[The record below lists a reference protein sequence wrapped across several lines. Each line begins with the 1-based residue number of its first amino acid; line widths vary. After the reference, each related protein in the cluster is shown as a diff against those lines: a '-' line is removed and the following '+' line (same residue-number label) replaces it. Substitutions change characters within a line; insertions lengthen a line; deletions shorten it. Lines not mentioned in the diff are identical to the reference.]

1 MPDISAP
8 LAGVLPFPAGD
19 LVGDRAGGIILIA
32 AHDLQGVVRV
42 ISHRIEANQLVRHR
56 DGEQVGGDGL
66 PVIHRLVVEVRPVKI
81 VVRIKLA
88 VRAGIG
94 EIQGFVGLHGHKD
107 LHQREQ
113 PGEHAFMGIFLNLI
127 TCLAYRDAA
136 FLELHMD
143 DRHAVDQQ
151 HEISPA
157 VAGKGR
163 LGPEDGLLRDLI
175 PALPG
180 GDLLPVVDL

>member
-1 MPDISAP
+1 
-8 LAGVLPFPAGD
+8 
-19 LVGDRAGGIILIA
+19 
-32 AHDLQGVVRV
+32 
-42 ISHRIEANQLVRHR
+42 
-56 DGEQVGGDGL
+56 
-66 PVIHRLVVEVRPVKI
+66 
-81 VVRIKLA
+81 
-88 VRAGIG
+88 
-94 EIQGFVGLHGHKD
+94 
-107 LHQREQ
+107 
-113 PGEHAFMGIFLNLI
+113 MGIFLNLVA
-127 TCLAYRDAA
+127 CLAHRDAA

-180 GDLLPVVDL
+180 GDLLPVVDFQADLPTKMEGIRRIIPLDGDGFAIDKAIEFEGRAQRFDLLQNLLHLAVGEGRVIQPVDATVVLEKDLRPVLEQVLFRWIAQHLRLPALVEEEGDQCIFKI

>member
-1 MPDISAP
+1 MIDW
-8 LAGVLPFPAGD
+8 
-19 LVGDRAGGIILIA
+19 
-32 AHDLQGVVRV
+32 
-42 ISHRIEANQLVRHR
+42 
-56 DGEQVGGDGL
+56 
-66 PVIHRLVVEVRPVKI
+66 LVVEVRPVEI
-81 VVRIKLA
+81 IVRIKLA

-94 EIQGFVGLHGHKD
+94 EIQGFVRLHGHKN

-113 PGEHAFMGIFLNLI
+113 PGEHTFMGVLLDLI
-127 TCLAYRDAA
+127 TCLTHRDAA
-136 FLELHMD
+136 FLEFHMD

-180 GDLLPVVDL
+180 GNLLPVIDLQADLPAKVEGIRRIVSLDGDGFAVDEAIEFEGRAQRFDLLQNLLHLAIGEGRVVQSVDAPVVLE